1 MKALIQRVQSASVRV
16 NQELISDIKQG
27 FLVLLGIEKN
37 DTKHEADYL
46 TCKILNLRIFED
58 SAGKMNLSIS
68 DIKGEILV
76 VSQFTLAGNTE
87 KGNRPSFTTAA
98 DPKTANVL
106 YQYFTNRLKESGLV
120 VKNGIFQA
128 DMKVSLI
135 NDGPVTFLLEKSA
148 NPK

>member
-98 DPKTANVL
+98 DPKTANAL

>member
-1 MKALIQRVQSASVRV
+1 MKALIQRVQSASVRI

-46 TCKILNLRIFED
+46 TCKILNLRIFKD

-98 DPKTANVL
+98 DPKTANAL